1 MPILEPCE
9 GLSQWIVLFP
19 DVLTSITKISW
30 IYEMCHKIVILIFSY
45 DLLTG
50 FGRQKNLLTKLIMCV
65 VSVTK

>member
-1 MPILEPCE
+1 
-9 GLSQWIVLFP
+9 
-19 DVLTSITKISW
+19 
-30 IYEMCHKIVILIFSY
+30 MCHKIVILTFSY